1 MPGETLITMSTEA
14 TESTSNIAGWY
25 GKMPCLG
32 DFASRRLTPEFITP
46 WDAWLQR
53 SIATSRQQLGE
64 QWLEIYLTS
73 PMWRFVLA
81 PSVCGERACAGLLLP
96 SVDRVGRYFPLTL
109 AIPLEK
115 ADSDVVQLFGLQDW
129 FAGLERIG
137 LAALNVDFSANE
149 LESALAGHPFP
160 ATTAA
165 DGPPGT
171 RNLLDCLRDPQPDA
185 QSFHIGS
192 VANLGGA
199 ATAAARHLVTSA
211 AAGKSC
217 WWSVD
222 HESGAVEFHYSAQL
236 PPDDYFTV
244 LLGGSRVSSA
254 ADAAA
259 TLSLDP
265 LQAFD
270 AAAAR

>member
-1 MPGETLITMSTEA
+1 MSTEA
-14 TESTSNIAGWY
+14 TGGASNIAGWY

-81 PSVCGERACAGLLLP
+81 PGVCGEPGYAGLLLP
-96 SVDRVGRYFPLTL
+96 SVDKVGRYFPLTL
-109 AIPLEK
+109 AMPLEK
-115 ADSDVVQLFGLQDW
+115 ADSDVVHLLGMQDW
-129 FAGLERIG
+129 FAGLEAVG
-137 LAALNVDFSANE
+137 LATLSVDYSANE
-149 LESALAGHPFP
+149 LEAALAAHPFP
-160 ATTAA
+160 ASAA
-165 DGPPGT
+165 PDAPSGT
-171 RNLLDCLRDPQPDA
+171 RNVFDCLRDPRPEA
-185 QSFHIGS
+185 QSFHLGS
-192 VANLGGA
+192 VSSLGA
-199 ATAAARHLVTSA
+199 AAAAAARHLVMSA

-222 HESGAVEFHYSAQL
+222 HDSGAVEFHYSAQL

-244 LLGGSRVSSA
+244 LLGGSRVSA
-254 ADAAA
+254 APDAAVNV
-259 TLSLDP
+259 SVDP

-270 AAAAR
+270 DAAAER

>member
-1 MPGETLITMSTEA
+1 MSTEG
-14 TESTSNIAGWY
+14 TEGASNIAGWY

-64 QWLEIYLTS
+64 QWLDIYLTS

-81 PSVCGERACAGLLLP
+81 PGVCDERACAGLLVP
-96 SVDRVGRYFPLTL
+96 SVDKVGRYFPLTL
-109 AIPLEK
+109 VQPLEK
-115 ADSDVVQLFGLQDW
+115 ADSNLVHLLGMQDW

-137 LAALNVDFSANE
+137 LAALNVDYSAAE
-149 LESALAGHPFP
+149 LEAALAEHPFA
-160 ATTAA
+160 ATSAP
-165 DGPPGT
+165 DMPPGT
-171 RNLLDCLRDPQPDA
+171 RNLFDCLRDPQPDA
-185 QSFHIGS
+185 QSFHLGS
-192 VANLGGA
+192 VTNLGGA
-199 ATAAARHLVTSA
+199 AAAAAQVYVTAA

-222 HESGAVEFHYSAQL
+222 EESGAVEFHYSAQL

-244 LLGGSRVSSA
+244 LLGGSRVSA
-254 ADAAA
+254 APDAAG
-259 TLSLDP
+259 TLSVDP
-265 LQAFD
+265 MQAFD
-270 AAAAR
+270 AAAAK